1 VILPKRWETRRPEWF
16 RGGLAGRADLLLVGA
31 IAGAVGAVSLHTS
44 AASDLSYLTE
54 SALTAGLGLAA
65 GWGLVMVGLETIRR
79 RRRQRFGYL
88 LVAAG
93 LAWFLPEWSDPSVGQ
108 PVAFTV
114 GLLFAWLYPAVIGE
128 ALFVIASSRIPA
140 RLRRMP
146 ALGYGIFV
154 IGLGII
160 PTMGFDPRAAGCSCP
175 ANLLGVGG
183 ASGFT
188 DAAATF
194 AALLAASWALATA
207 IVIGYALARSAPA
220 SRRILG
226 PILAPGILFF
236 VVVVVALAR
245 TIVEV
250 VPPTDATQRLL
261 RLAQAVSMILVA
273 FGVAAEWLRA
283 RRARTDLARVVADL
297 AGSPPIGGLRDH
309 LASITG
315 DAELRLVYPIRG
327 GDVFVDSQ
335 GRPIEL
341 QPVPLRTATPI
352 VREGQVVAVVEHASQ
367 VLQDPAEVDEVVAAA
382 RLGLEHERL
391 QANARAEL
399 AALRAARRRIVDAG
413 DAHRRQLERDLH
425 DGAQQQLIALSIGL
439 RFVERASDTNAWLD
453 EAAAELRRA
462 LEDLREVAH
471 GIYPAVLGDEGFAAA
486 VDALAEGSPVPIS
499 IPEMVQERF
508 DATAEVAAYH
518 VVADVV
524 RAGSGPFRVRARRT
538 HERFTVEIA
547 ASEIPADVSDEIADR
562 VGAVDGS
569 LERHRDGAWSTLVA
583 EIPMLVP
590 A

>member
-1 VILPKRWETRRPEWF
+1 VILPKRWGTRRLERF
-16 RGGLAGRADLLLVGA
+16 RGGLAGRAELLLIGT
-31 IAGAVGAVSLHTS
+31 IAGAVGVVSLRTS

-65 GWGLVMVGLETIRR
+65 GWGLVMVGLETVRR

-114 GLLFAWLYPAVIGE
+114 GLLFVWLYPAVIGG
-128 ALFVIASSRIPA
+128 ALFVIASSRIPG

-175 ANLLGVGG
+175 ANLLSVGG
-183 ASGFT
+183 VSGFA
-188 DAAATF
+188 DAAATY
-194 AALLAASWALATA
+194 AALLAASWALGTA
-207 IVIGYALARSAPA
+207 IVLGYALARSAPA

-236 VVVVVALAR
+236 VVVAVALAR

-250 VPPTDATQRLL
+250 VPPTDATQRVL
-261 RLAQAVSMILVA
+261 RLAQAVSMVLVA
-273 FGVAAEWLRA
+273 LGVAAEWLRA

-315 DAELRLVYPIRG
+315 DAELRLVYPVRG

-341 QPVPLRTATPI
+341 QPGPLRTATPI
-352 VREGQVVAVVEHASQ
+352 VREGQVVAVVEHAMQ
-367 VLQDPAEVDEVVAAA
+367 VLQDPDEVDEVVAAA

-413 DAHRRQLERDLH
+413 DAHRRLLERDLH

-439 RFVERASDTNAWLD
+439 RFVEQVGDTAWLD

-524 RAGSGPFRVRARRT
+524 RAGCGPFRVRARRT

-562 VGAVDGS
+562 IGAVDGS
-569 LERHRDGAWSTLVA
+569 LERHRDDVWSTLVA